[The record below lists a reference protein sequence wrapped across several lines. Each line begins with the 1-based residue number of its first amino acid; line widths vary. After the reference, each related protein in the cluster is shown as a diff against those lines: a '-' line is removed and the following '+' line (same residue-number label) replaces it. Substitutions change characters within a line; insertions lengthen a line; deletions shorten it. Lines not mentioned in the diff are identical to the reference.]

1 MKKLEIEGDVVKP
14 ATPSANDQQGR
25 KYTYFVIANIIAV
38 IFCVAIFWAFLA
50 WPEGSQFD
58 GVMGAI
64 WRFLRR
70 HETVAAL
77 AASLP
82 FFASLLVGQFE
93 MRKARAKRARREAEE
108 KRARLEGDR
117 LAQGEE
123 RPTRRE
129 RATWELGVCVMR
141 AFVGRGRAPV

>member
-1 MKKLEIEGDVVKP
+1 MKVEVDVVRP
-14 ATPSANDQQGR
+14 ATPSAADQRRR
-25 KYTYFVIANIIAV
+25 KMTYFAVANLIAV
-38 IFCVAIFWAFLA
+38 AIGVGIFWLFLA
-50 WPEGSQFD
+50 VPEGTAFD
-58 GVMGAI
+58 GAMGVV

-108 KRARLEGDR
+108 AEEKRARLE
-117 LAQGEE
+117 A
-123 RPTRRE
+123 E
-129 RATWELGVCVMR
+129 RAAQEAER
-141 AFVGRGRAPV
+141 AGRRARG

>member
-1 MKKLEIEGDVVKP
+1 MKNVKVEVDVIKP
-14 ATPSANDQQGR
+14 ATPSADDQQ
-25 KYTYFVIANIIAV
+25 KKKITYFAIANLIAV

-50 WPEGSQFD
+50 WPEGTQFD
-58 GVMGAI
+58 GAMGAV

-108 KRARLEGDR
+108 KRVRLEAER
-117 LAQGEE
+117 LAQEA
-123 RPTRRE
+123 E
-129 RATWELGVCVMR
+129 RAAR
-141 AFVGRGRAPV
+141 RGRAPSLPS

>member
-1 MKKLEIEGDVVKP
+1 MAHARAEATADLTMKVEVDVLKP
-14 ATPSANDQQGR
+14 ATPSAADQNR
-25 KYTYFVIANIIAV
+25 KKMAYFAVANLVAV
-38 IFCVAIFWAFLA
+38 IFCVLIFWAFLA
-50 WPEGSQFD
+50 WPEGSKFD
-58 GVMGAI
+58 GAMGTI

-108 KRARLEGDR
+108 KRVRLEAERAQQEAER
-117 LAQGEE
+117 LA
-123 RPTRRE
+123 RRA
-129 RATWELGVCVMR
+129 R
-141 AFVGRGRAPV
+141 

>member
-1 MKKLEIEGDVVKP
+1 MKVQVEVDTIRP
-14 ATPSANDQQGR
+14 STPSAAETRRR
-25 KYTYFVIANIIAV
+25 KLTWFAIANLLAV
-38 IFCVAIFWAFLA
+38 VFCVAIFWAFIA
-50 WPEGSQFD
+50 IPEGTGFD
-58 GVMGAI
+58 GAMGAV

-108 KRARLEGDR
+108 KRAQLEAAR
-117 LAQGEE
+117 AEQEA
-123 RPTRRE
+123 E
-129 RATWELGVCVMR
+129 RAARR
-141 AFVGRGRAPV
+141 ARTAAGA

>member
-1 MKKLEIEGDVVKP
+1 MKKVQLEVDVIKP
-14 ATPSANDQQGR
+14 ATPSADDQQR
-25 KYTYFVIANIIAV
+25 KKITYFAIANVIAV
-38 IFCVAIFWAFLA
+38 ILCVAIFWGFLA
-50 WPEGSQFD
+50 YPEGTEFD

-64 WRFLRR
+64 WHFLRR

-108 KRARLEGDR
+108 KRVRLEAER
-117 LAQGEE
+117 VAQEH
-123 RPTRRE
+123 E
-129 RATWELGVCVMR
+129 RAAR
-141 AFVGRGRAPV
+141 RGRTGSMSN

>member
-1 MKKLEIEGDVVKP
+1 VKIEVDVIKP
-14 ATPSANDQQGR
+14 ATPSANEKG
-25 KYTYFVIANIIAV
+25 KLKITYFAIANVIAV
-38 IFCVAIFWAFLA
+38 ICCVAIFWAFLA
-50 WPEGSQFD
+50 WPEGTAFD
-58 GVMGAI
+58 GAMGRV

-108 KRARLEGDR
+108 KRARLDEAIR
-117 LAQGEE
+117 AQEA
-123 RPTRRE
+123 E
-129 RATWELGVCVMR
+129 RAARR
-141 AFVGRGRAPV
+141 AQRE

>member
-1 MKKLEIEGDVVKP
+1 MKLEVDVIRP
-14 ATPSANDQQGR
+14 ATPSANDLQR
-25 KYTYFVIANIIAV
+25 KKVTYFAIANLIAV
-38 IFCVAIFWAFLA
+38 LFCAAIFWVFLA
-50 WPEGSQFD
+50 YPEGTRFD
-58 GVMGAI
+58 GAMGTI

-108 KRARLEGDR
+108 RRARIEVER
-117 LAQGEE
+117 LAQEA
-123 RPTRRE
+123 E
-129 RATWELGVCVMR
+129 RAAR
-141 AFVGRGRAPV
+141 HGRVSPQSN

>member
-1 MKKLEIEGDVVKP
+1 MKAVKVEVDVIRP
-14 ATPSANDQQGR
+14 STPSAQDLKRRQL
-25 KYTYFVIANIIAV
+25 TYFAIANGLAV
-38 IFCVAIFWAFLA
+38 LFCVGIFWAFIA
-50 WPEGSQFD
+50 IPEGTRFD
-58 GVMGAI
+58 GAMGSV

-108 KRARLEGDR
+108 KRVRLEEAR
-117 LAQGEE
+117 AAQEA
-123 RPTRRE
+123 E
-129 RATWELGVCVMR
+129 RAERRSR
-141 AFVGRGRAPV
+141 A